1 MGLFSNALFGT
12 PKKHEQEKEV
22 NEVVKTPEF
31 DITQYAKKLGLIV
44 SILLAATVATLKAAG
59 VEELT
64 DPAVLVGVLAVVAA
78 GLLSASLVMAVDLAS
93 RAYLNGESSASA
105 EEKDKDEKEKAKAKA
120 GSAAGDPRVVP
131 MPRGTLVWL
140 QGEENAHPLLAIARD
155 AAGVDSYLVA
165 SGSSV
170 ELGPTG
176 QSQKAIAGAPKWEPA
191 ERIRGIRPPKWS

>member
-31 DITQYAKKLGLIV
+31 DITQYAKKLGLTV
-44 SILLAATVATLKAAG
+44 GILLAAAVAALKAAG

-64 DPAVLVGVLAVVAA
+64 DPAVLVGILAVVAV
-78 GLLSASLVMAVDLAS
+78 GLLSASLVMAVDLAA
-93 RAYLNGESSASA
+93 RAYLNGESSAVT
-105 EEKDKDEKEKAKAKA
+105 EEKEKA
-120 GSAAGDPRVVP
+120 GSTAGDPRVVP

-140 QGEENAHPLLAIARD
+140 QGEESAHPLLAIARD
-155 AAGVDSYLVA
+155 AAGADSYLVA

-170 ELGPTG
+170 ELGPVG
-176 QSQKAIAGAPKWEPA
+176 QAQKAIGGAPKWEPA
-191 ERIRGIRPPKWS
+191 EKIRGIRPPKWS